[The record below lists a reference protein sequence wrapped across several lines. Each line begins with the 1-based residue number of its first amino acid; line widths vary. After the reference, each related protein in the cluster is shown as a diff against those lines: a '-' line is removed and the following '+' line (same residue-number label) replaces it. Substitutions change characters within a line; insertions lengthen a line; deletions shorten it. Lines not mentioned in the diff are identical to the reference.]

1 MIFNAGKFGLAGEFR
16 FHLHTS
22 PLDGDIGD
30 ATEPSKNMIL
40 DGGLEWFGGTT
51 TNGAT
56 SDDEAKNL
64 LNKLVVGAGNR
75 PVVPN
80 DVALESP
87 LATSTELSVVYSNN
101 IDMDLGRT
109 EKTVRVTLKP
119 GEGTGNISEVGMITA
134 AGVLACR
141 ALVVDSEGNPTTIT
155 KLEDEYLTV
164 YYTIY
169 VYWPQ
174 EDIVYQFDLTT
185 LDGPVPTTVTI
196 RPWRVLLYNHPGTK
210 PDWYVCRAKPAHTSL
225 QLNSNCDMS
234 ADAGL
239 MPITSL
245 LYPKTA
251 LSLTP
256 TQRHPGPHP
265 YIPDSRQLRFTF
277 NIGLQ
282 NGNSTGGI
290 AWVGWKRGLGSWQM
304 SIQPPIQKNDTNSL
318 LLTVGYSWG
327 RHDV

>member
-51 TNGAT
+51 TNLAT
-56 SDDEAKNL
+56 SDSEAIKL
-64 LNKLVVGAGNR
+64 LNKLVVGTGNR
-75 PVVPN
+75 PVVH
-80 DVALESP
+80 DDMALESP
-87 LATSTELSVVYSNN
+87 LATSTELAVVYSNN
-101 IDMDLGRT
+101 LDMDLGRT

-119 GEGTGNISEVGMITA
+119 GEGTGNISEVGMLTD

-196 RPWRVLLYNHPGTK
+196 RPWHVHLNDSSR
-210 PDWYVCRAKPAHTSL
+210 PDWYVCRAKPAYNSS
-225 QLNSNCDMS
+225 QLNAECMVSVG
-234 ADAGL
+234 AVL
-239 MPITSL
+239 MPITATT
-245 LYPKTA
+245 PPGGTI
-251 LSLTP
+251 LSLTAA
-256 TQRHPGPHP
+256 QRNAGPHP
-265 YIPDSRQLRFTF
+265 YIPDSRQHRFTF
-277 NIGLQ
+277 SIGLQ
-282 NGNSTGGI
+282 NGNSTEGI
-290 AWVGWKRGLGSWQM
+290 SWMGWKRGLGTWQM
-304 SIQPPIQKNDTNSL
+304 LIQPSIKKNDTNSL

>member
-30 ATEPSKNMIL
+30 ASEPSKNMIL
-40 DGGLEWFGGTT
+40 DGGLEWFGGTNT
-51 TNGAT
+51 GNVD
-56 SDDEAKNL
+56 SNREAINL
-64 LNKLVVGAGNR
+64 LNKLVVGTGNR

-87 LATSTELSVVYSNN
+87 LATSTELAVVYSNN
-101 IDMDLGRT
+101 IDMTLGRT

-119 GEGTGNISEVGMITA
+119 GEGTGNISEVGMLTG

-174 EDIVYQFDLTT
+174 EDIVYQFDLAT

-196 RPWRVLLYNHPGTK
+196 RPWCVRLYFGNT
-210 PDWYVCRAKPAHTSL
+210 PDWYVSRAYPGANSSAECRMTVATELA
-225 QLNSNCDMS
+225 
-234 ADAGL
+234 
-239 MPITSL
+239 PITATRH
-245 LYPKTA
+245 PGGGPF
-251 LSLTP
+251 LSLTS
-256 TQRHPGPHP
+256 TQMNPGPHP
-265 YIPDSRQLRFTF
+265 YIPNSRQHRFTF
-277 NIGLQ
+277 SIGLQ
-282 NGNSTGGI
+282 NGNSTEGI
-290 AWVGWKRGLGSWQM
+290 SWMGWKRGLGAWQM
-304 SIQPPIQKNDTNSL
+304 LIQPSIKKNDTNSL

-327 RHDV
+327 RYDV

>member
-30 ATEPSKNMIL
+30 ASEPSKNMIL
-40 DGGLEWFGGTT
+40 DGGLEWFGGTST
-51 TNGAT
+51 GNVN
-56 SDDEAKNL
+56 SNQEAINL
-64 LNKLVVGAGNR
+64 LNKLVVGTGNR

-87 LATSTELSVVYSNN
+87 LATSTELAVVYSNN
-101 IDMDLGRT
+101 IDMTLGRT

-119 GEGTGNISEVGMITA
+119 GEGTGNISEVGMLTE

-141 ALVVDSEGNPTTIT
+141 ALVVDSEGSPTTIT

-196 RPWRVLLYNHPGTK
+196 RSWRALLYTGNGSA
-210 PDWYVCRAKPAHTSL
+210 PDWYVSRAKPEGGTQWNAECIMTAGTELKPITSSSFPGSILSLTSL
-225 QLNSNCDMS
+225 QR
-234 ADAGL
+234 
-239 MPITSL
+239 
-245 LYPKTA
+245 
-251 LSLTP
+251 
-256 TQRHPGPHP
+256 QPGPHP
-265 YIPDSRQLRFTF
+265 YIPDSRQHRFTF
-277 NIGLQ
+277 SIGLQ
-282 NGNSTGGI
+282 NGNSTEGI
-290 AWVGWKRGLGSWQM
+290 SWMGWKRGLGAWQM
-304 SIQPPIQKNDTNSL
+304 LIQPSIKKNDTNSL

-327 RHDV
+327 RRDV